1 MKAIA
6 IVDLPDDALEWG
18 DGEWIIDDMGAI
30 RYSEDNAW
38 VHYKDIKYFP
48 LKPVPE
54 RKEMTDI
61 VLKGHTGELLEARY
75 DGFNAC
81 LQEILGEEE

>member
-1 MKAIA
+1 MKVLVI
-6 IVDLPDDALEWG
+6 LE
-18 DGEWIIDDMGAI
+18 IDDEHQFSQVNELYDRLHGF
-30 RYSEDNAW
+30 NAKL
-38 VHYKDIKYFP
+38 V
-48 LKPVPE
+48 PVPE

-81 LQEILGEEE
+81 LEQILGEEE